1 MPEVR
6 PNSVSNMPGRYDISS
21 CPIALTSPLS
31 VALYPMSAF
40 VNALVRPRNPW
51 DVSQK
56 VAANRSYAGFSD
68 FGQTKVGLDCGGMDP
83 HAISNSR
90 TENVTTSPATLFTPE
105 VDAYRQQ
112 IDEALDR
119 YTQLDSDCP
128 NHLRDAMRYCLLA
141 PGKRLRPLLVLA
153 ANQLCGGQI
162 EDAMPAACAVEMI
175 HNYSLIHDDLPA
187 MDDDDLRRGRPTC
200 HIKFDEAT
208 AILAGDALIPLA
220 FEIIVAN
227 ITPATVATACVRE
240 LAVASGPSQLVGG
253 QADDLRLEFA
263 EPNLESLEKIHRRKT
278 GALLTVSLKLG
289 GLTAGASTEQLDCLA
304 RYGQHLGLAFQIVDD
319 LLDLN
324 GNPAKMGKKTG
335 KDAEAGK
342 QTYPS
347 VIGQAASEQRA
358 KDNVQQAIEAIALF
372 GDAAA
377 PLRALASFVI
387 SRTH

>member
-1 MPEVR
+1 
-6 PNSVSNMPGRYDISS
+6 
-21 CPIALTSPLS
+21 
-31 VALYPMSAF
+31 MSAF
-40 VNALVRPRNPW
+40 LNPR
-51 DVSQK
+51 VCRHYRGESSQK
-56 VAANRSYAGFSD
+56 VAANQSYARFSD
-68 FGQTKVGLDCGGMDP
+68 FGLLKVRLNCAGLD
-83 HAISNSR
+83 SLENLNSR
-90 TENVTTSPATLFTPE
+90 TENVTTSSASLFTPE

-128 NHLRDAMRYCLLA
+128 DHLREAIRYCLLA

-200 HIKFDEAT
+200 HIQFDEAT

-220 FEIIVAN
+220 FETIVAN
-227 ITPATVATACVRE
+227 ITPATVAVACVGE
-240 LAVASGPSQLVGG
+240 LAIASGPSQLVGG
-253 QADDLRLEFA
+253 QADDLRLQFA
-263 EPNLESLEKIHRRKT
+263 TPDLESLEKIHRRKT

-289 GLTAGASTEQLDCLA
+289 GLTAGASAKQLECLA

-342 QTYPS
+342 QTYPA

-358 KDNVQQAIEAIALF
+358 KNMVQQAVESITMF
-372 GDAAA
+372 GDAGA
-377 PLRALASFVI
+377 PLIALANFVI
-387 SRTH
+387 NRTH